1 MRQVTDPERI
11 DLTDSRRMI
20 MAEYTKSEAMD
31 WARENLRGQWTTL
44 MTPFDEDDEVDEQ
57 GLRANIRR
65 VRSLGTRG
73 GGCTWGM
80 GEFWSLTHEERLRIY
95 DIVSDE
101 AAGEGPIAA
110 HVTHTSQKSMLDLA
124 NHAENS
130 GFDLLIVAPPYI
142 VTKTE
147 QQVVDWVKTLADN
160 TSLAIMFYNSPQ
172 FGFVMTAQGMQQ
184 ICEIPNVVGV
194 KEASF
199 NQELSIETHQLLGR
213 DAIISTP
220 DEWIFFK
227 GKELGIEQQ
236 VMFANTSDWRF
247 DTPEENYY
255 VQFIDKVMAGD
266 LDEEFYNAKIKPIKQ
281 VSDKWW
287 QYNVKKQ
294 NGALPA
300 PMCKYWGELM
310 GMVHGHVRA
319 PLYDLTDD
327 EKAELKRDIEA
338 VRQ

>member
-1 MRQVTDPERI
+1 MRQVTDPDRI
-11 DLTDSRRMI
+11 DLTETRRRI

-101 AAGEGPIAA
+101 AAGEWPIAA